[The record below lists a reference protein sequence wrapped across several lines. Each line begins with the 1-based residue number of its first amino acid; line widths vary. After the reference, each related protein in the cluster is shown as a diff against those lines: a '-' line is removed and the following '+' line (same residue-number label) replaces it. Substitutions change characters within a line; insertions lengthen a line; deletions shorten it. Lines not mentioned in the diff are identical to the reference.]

1 MELVNRVG
9 QLNLE
14 GWLGEFFLLVMS
26 SLRSCFLIS
35 KNCSLCWVVTLTT
48 GMCWGKSTS
57 FWCVLGQSVCSWRP
71 SKINLE
77 TDGSPGEATSEM
89 THIWPSNLDRQIL
102 RIQVAWRNWTH
113 PWAKS
118 CLYPTKQVISGK
130 RKGHSPQF
138 EDDYEHFSL
147 TIWSSCARKR
157 NGAPEEKEG
166 KGLDSIRSR
175 HMPLISIVSMA
186 NKISLQLNSVPGSS
200 GSRKKLREF
209 AVIWDF
215 CSARW
220 QKSCKVSWFCQIT
233 CLNLKIFWHYAV

>member
-89 THIWPSNLDRQIL
+89 THIWPLKSWQTDS
-102 RIQVAWRNWTH
+102 VY
-113 PWAKS
+113 PS
-118 CLYPTKQVISGK
+118 CL
-130 RKGHSPQF
+130 
-138 EDDYEHFSL
+138 
-147 TIWSSCARKR
+147 
-157 NGAPEEKEG
+157 
-166 KGLDSIRSR
+166 
-175 HMPLISIVSMA
+175 
-186 NKISLQLNSVPGSS
+186 
-200 GSRKKLREF
+200 KKLNTPLGKIMFISYKTSNKWEKKRPQSTVWGWLWAF
-209 AVIWDF
+209 LFD
-215 CSARW
+215 
-220 QKSCKVSWFCQIT
+220 
-233 CLNLKIFWHYAV
+233 NLV